1 MQHRVKSWSL
11 ISVLLTGCMYHHPY
25 HPPQVP
31 VSNRWTVQDR
41 QITVKDDTHLPY
53 LAWWRGFHDPTLNRL
68 IDRGLVSNNTLNM
81 SRAHI
86 EAAEGELKKIHYQWI
101 PDLDLLMGYSR
112 NPATGFP
119 GFVVA
124 LIPSYTLNVF
134 KQLKEER
141 RAKYELARVKAE
153 DDAVKLAI
161 ISEIAATY
169 FTYQAE
175 KEREQLLQILA
186 NDLTRIA
193 RISEKIYKDGLSSN
207 IDPQALYSEVNL
219 IHGQQEIIQQN
230 IVISR
235 NALRYLINENPGD
248 IKTNRTFLHFK
259 NKHLMPGSLPLTV
272 LENRPDMKMAENRLR
287 ASSEGIGIAVSQ
299 LLPSIHLDMI
309 TGLTSGNSQYTI
321 PVEPIYFNDQLVTA
335 PLLKFS
341 ALGEIAK
348 ARGLDKVSYYHYID
362 TLQKALRDTTNALA
376 NNEHLNNKLQQTIH
390 AQQRLAKAYD
400 LNWRLYQRGI
410 ENYLE
415 TLKNKIVLDKINIDV
430 NQDKLQ
436 QLISMV
442 RLYEELAGGYKEGQ
456 DEINRPKFSLK
467 KRG

>member
-1 MQHRVKSWSL
+1 
-11 ISVLLTGCMYHHPY
+11 
-25 HPPQVP
+25 
-31 VSNRWTVQDR
+31 
-41 QITVKDDTHLPY
+41 
-53 LAWWRGFHDPTLNRL
+53 
-68 IDRGLVSNNTLNM
+68 
-81 SRAHI
+81 
-86 EAAEGELKKIHYQWI
+86 
-101 PDLDLLMGYSR
+101 
-112 NPATGFP
+112 
-119 GFVVA
+119 
-124 LIPSYTLNVF
+124 
-134 KQLKEER
+134 
-141 RAKYELARVKAE
+141 
-153 DDAVKLAI
+153 
-161 ISEIAATY
+161 
-169 FTYQAE
+169 
-175 KEREQLLQILA
+175 
-186 NDLTRIA
+186 
-193 RISEKIYKDGLSSN
+193 
-207 IDPQALYSEVNL
+207 
-219 IHGQQEIIQQN
+219 
-230 IVISR
+230 
-235 NALRYLINENPGD
+235 
-248 IKTNRTFLHFK
+248 
-259 NKHLMPGSLPLTV
+259 
-272 LENRPDMKMAENRLR
+272 MKMAENRLR